1 MLIQPQKHQF
11 KLLLLA
17 MAVALSLAAYDDDNN
32 ASIDNKTLTHS
43 LTGWAALPAAA
54 RTVGPT
60 SGQFIKPANDVVPP
74 FVNEQ
79 PIPGWSGLLN
89 NGNGS
94 FLAMPDNG
102 YGAKSNSGDYLIGY
116 YTITPTFKTTGDGTT
131 NPGSITNNK
140 FLAFNDLK
148 GFLNNGIGV
157 DLQITA
163 DFDNYQ
169 NITDGALVDSG
180 IAVDNTIKN
189 DRLLTG
195 FDFDVESVA
204 RSGDGSLWVGE
215 EFGPYLLQFDEQTGT
230 LMRDPIPH
238 PTLKSPFNPDV
249 LAGNATATL
258 GSSRGFESLAFNA
271 TKTLLYVVP
280 ESAPL
285 DTARQPV
292 PGDERVL
299 EIFEFNP
306 ATASYTGNNFK
317 YRKEGSETQNKV
329 VIGEMTNIADN
340 KFILIER
347 DSKFGVNAEIKH
359 LYLIDLNVTDAE
371 GILVKRLILDLLDI
385 NDPQDIG
392 GDILGLDKHKFN
404 LPFDSIENVVVIN
417 ETTLGIAIDTNYP
430 YENGRTCTTAES
442 CTWAASLTGIPDNT
456 EFVTIQF
463 NQKLADIPVNQ

>member
-1 MLIQPQKHQF
+1 MSIQHKF
-11 KLLLLA
+11 KFSLLT
-17 MAVALSLAAYDDDNN
+17 MAIALSLTACSDDDDTN
-32 ASIDNKTLTHS
+32 LTHN
-43 LTGWAALPAAA
+43 LTGWAALPSTA
-54 RTVGPT
+54 RTPGPT
-60 SGQFIKPANDVVPP
+60 SGQFINAAKGVVPP

-89 NGNGS
+89 NSNGS

-102 YGAKSNSGDYLIGY
+102 YGSKSNSGDYVIGY
-116 YTITPTFKTTGDGTT
+116 YTVTPTFKTTSDGST
-131 NPGSITNNK
+131 NPGVVTNNS
-140 FLAFNDLK
+140 FVAFNDLN
-148 GFLNNGIGV
+148 GFLNNDAGV

-169 NITDGALVDSG
+169 NVNNGALVDSG
-180 IAVDNTIKN
+180 IPVDSTIKN
-189 DRLLTG
+189 TRLLTG

-204 RSGDGSLWVGE
+204 RSSDGSLWVGE
-215 EFGPYLLQFDEQTGT
+215 EFGPYLLQFDEQSGT

-271 TKTLLYVVP
+271 SNTLLYAVP

-285 DTARQPV
+285 DAALQPV

-306 ATASYTGNNFK
+306 TTANYTGNNFK
-317 YRKEGSETQNKV
+317 YRKEGTQTDNKV
-329 VIGEMTNIADN
+329 VIGDMTNIADN
-340 KFILIER
+340 KFVLIER
-347 DSKFGVNAEIKH
+347 DGGSGVNAEIKR
-359 LYLIDLNVTDAE
+359 LYLIDLSVTDAE
-371 GILVKRLILDLLDI
+371 GILVKRLILNMLDI

-392 GDILGLDKHKFN
+392 GDLPGLDKNKFN

-430 YENGRTCTTAES
+430 FEDGRTCTTAEN
-442 CTWAASLTGIPDNT
+442 CGWAFPTGTPDNT

-463 NQKLADIPVNQ
+463 NQKLAELSVNQ